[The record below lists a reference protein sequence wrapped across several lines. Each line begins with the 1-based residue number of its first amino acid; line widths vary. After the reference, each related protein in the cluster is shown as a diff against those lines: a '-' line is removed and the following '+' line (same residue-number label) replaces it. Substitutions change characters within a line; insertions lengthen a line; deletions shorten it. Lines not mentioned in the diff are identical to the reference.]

1 MAMIV
6 AMDEDGFIGRGNELP
21 WKLSSDMA
29 RFKQLTEA
37 DGFNSVIMGRKTWDS
52 LPDAYR
58 PLPERVNIVMSR
70 DTNWQAEGAETAL
83 YIGRAIELAYAEGS
97 DECWVIGGAQ
107 VYEMFLERVDEIH
120 VTTVH
125 TSGSGEVKFPEWDRS
140 EWSEEVVER
149 LGSDENNEHDSTYSI
164 WIRWWYESASNLGH
178 SRWSILHICWST
190 PLHRY
195 KLVRADCPSDSRFCD
210 LLGPSKRS
218 SRDSR
223 RNQSDSAQD
232 EEVGRLCQR
241 RSAGSTLPGQ
251 SVHVDIRCGV
261 GGRSISF
268 SNRARYQTICPNW
281 RDYAQPMDCRVE
293 TWCTALSQ

>member
-21 WKLSSDMA
+21 WKLSSDMT
-29 RFKQLTEA
+29 RFKELTEA

-125 TSGSGEVKFPEWDRS
+125 TSGSG
-140 EWSEEVVER
+140 
-149 LGSDENNEHDSTYSI
+149 
-164 WIRWWYESASNLGH
+164 
-178 SRWSILHICWST
+178 
-190 PLHRY
+190 
-195 KLVRADCPSDSRFCD
+195 
-210 LLGPSKRS
+210 
-218 SRDSR
+218 
-223 RNQSDSAQD
+223 
-232 EEVGRLCQR
+232 
-241 RSAGSTLPGQ
+241 
-251 SVHVDIRCGV
+251 
-261 GGRSISF
+261 
-268 SNRARYQTICPNW
+268 
-281 RDYAQPMDCRVE
+281 
-293 TWCTALSQ
+293 